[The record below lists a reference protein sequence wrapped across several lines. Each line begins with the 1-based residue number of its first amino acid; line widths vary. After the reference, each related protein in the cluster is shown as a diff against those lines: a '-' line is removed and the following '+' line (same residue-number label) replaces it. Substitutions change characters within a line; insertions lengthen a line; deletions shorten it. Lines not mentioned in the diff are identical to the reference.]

1 MASAMTNRT
10 DSDAITILIVDDHRS
25 FGEALQIALDKEADL
40 TVVEVVTDGPA
51 AVETTAARQPDI
63 VLMDLSMPGVDGI
76 EATRRI
82 RERSTGTAVIILSGA
97 DDDLSLA
104 RAVQAGARGFVPKTG
119 AILQLAD
126 AIRRAHRGEPLHK
139 SADVAAS
146 ARRLKRRRAIDGN
159 LEERV
164 ERLTP
169 REVEVL
175 QHLADGATPDEIAKS
190 LEMSKHTLRT
200 HTQNVLTKLNVH
212 TKLDAIVVALRYGK
226 IRTADVNQGDDMDA
240 GTPP

>member
-1 MASAMTNRT
+1 MTKQT

-25 FGEALQIALDKEADL
+25 FGEALQVALDKESDL

-76 EATRRI
+76 EATKRI
-82 RERSTGTAVIILSGA
+82 RERSVGTAVIILSGA

-139 SADVAAS
+139 SDEVAAS

-159 LEERV
+159 LQERV

-175 QHLADGATPDEIAKS
+175 QQLADGATPDEISKT

-226 IRTADVNQGDDMDA
+226 IRTPEVATQEDE
-240 GTPP
+240 TETTSL